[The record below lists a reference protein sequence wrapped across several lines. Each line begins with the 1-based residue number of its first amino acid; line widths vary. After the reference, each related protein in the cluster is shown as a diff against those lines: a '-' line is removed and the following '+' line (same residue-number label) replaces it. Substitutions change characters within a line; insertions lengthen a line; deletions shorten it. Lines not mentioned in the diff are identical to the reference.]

1 MTTLKIPVGP
11 NDHSEGPENA
21 PVTLVEYGDYQC
33 PYCGEAYPIV
43 KAIQK
48 AFGKKLRFV
57 FRNFPLAE
65 MHPHAESAAET
76 AEFAAA
82 NGKFW
87 PMHDA
92 LYENQERLGGAL
104 YLELARSLG
113 LPAAAL
119 RKALEDGTY
128 REKVRAD
135 FMGGVK
141 SGVNGT
147 PSFFINGRRH
157 DAAFDF
163 ETLSA
168 AIGAAAGK

>member
-1 MTTLKIPVGP
+1 MATLKIPVGP
-11 NDHSEGPENA
+11 NDHVEGLDNA

-48 AFGKKLRFV
+48 AFGKKLCFV

-65 MHPHAESAAET
+65 MHPHAQSAAET

-87 PMHDA
+87 QMHDA
-92 LYENQERLGGAL
+92 LYENQEQLGGAL
-104 YLELARSLG
+104 YLELAGSLG
-113 LPAAAL
+113 LPATAL
-119 RKALEDGTY
+119 RKVLEDGIY

-168 AIGAAAGK
+168 AINVAIGA